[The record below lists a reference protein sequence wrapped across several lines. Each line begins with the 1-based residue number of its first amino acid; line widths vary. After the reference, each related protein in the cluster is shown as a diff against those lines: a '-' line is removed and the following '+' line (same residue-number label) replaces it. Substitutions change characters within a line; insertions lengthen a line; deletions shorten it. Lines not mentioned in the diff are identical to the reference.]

1 MHNQEIIVIA
11 GPTASGKS
19 HAALKLAKKIN
30 GVVINGDSRQIYKE
44 LNIGTAKPVPQE
56 IVNDTW
62 YIQGIPHY
70 LYSFVSISTR
80 YTVYDYQRDAYSL
93 LKTLPKEK
101 IPIITGGT
109 GLYIDSVFFQ
119 YNLVKESFSNNY
131 ASYSLKE
138 LKDMLG
144 TQELEKLNKSDKE
157 NPRRLIRILQKK
169 NSGMLTEYQSTQNH
183 NLDKGLYFV
192 LDLPKEILQ
201 KRIQERVE
209 KMFNDGLLEENRKLR
224 ELFDKN
230 LPALKTIGYQEFDDY
245 FDGKKSLEETKAEI
259 IKHTNQYA
267 KRQRTWF
274 RRNKNAIWVSN
285 YFDIENKVLKA
296 LLL

>member
-1 MHNQEIIVIA
+1 MYNQKIIVIA

-19 HAALKLAKKIN
+19 RAALKLAKKVN
-30 GVVINGDSRQIYKE
+30 GVIINGDSRQIYKE
-44 LNIGTAKPVPQE
+44 LNIGTAKPIPQE
-56 IVNDTW
+56 IQNGIW

-80 YTVYDYQRDAYSL
+80 YTVYDYQKDTYSL
-93 LKTLPKEK
+93 LKTLPEEK

-109 GLYIDSVFFQ
+109 GLYIDSVFFR
-119 YNLVKESFSNNY
+119 YNLTKETYSNKY
-131 ASYSLKE
+131 ALYSLEE

-144 TQELEKLNKSDKE
+144 SEELEKLNESDKE
-157 NPRRLIRILQKK
+157 NPRRLSRILQKK
-169 NSGMLTEYQSTQNH
+169 SLGIPTGYSNIQND
-183 NLDKGLYFV
+183 NINKGLYFV

-209 KMFNDGLLEENRKLR
+209 KMFDDGLVKENKRLR
-224 ELFDKN
+224 ESFNKN

-245 FDGKKSLEETKAEI
+245 FDGKKNLEETKLEI

-274 RRNKNAIWVSN
+274 RRNKNAIWTNN
-285 YFDIENKVLKA
+285 YLDIENKTIETLS
-296 LLL
+296 L